1 MTAKKLF
8 RQYAPLYCEVSSYS
22 LNGEIILKQNEINKM
37 IDAVESDIDEVKN
50 EIFRLVNIFSSKEEY
65 LRRVFCGGLVLKQQ
79 RR

>member
-1 MTAKKLF
+1 M
-8 RQYAPLYCEVSSYS
+8 YCEVSSYS

-50 EIFRLVNIFSSKEEY
+50 EIFRLVNIFSSKEDY